1 MEKMK
6 ERALTYSLLAHIRT
20 KGQLVRGPIEVF
32 IPIIKRAL
40 SKLNEKGIYSG
51 KSITEIKEEADRLY
65 SIDFPIPVLRSI
77 LSRIANQVNNLTD
90 RYFELFQDDSFQIK
104 NYAFTEFEDT
114 IKIHSLEIDNIE
126 NLFREF
132 CLSCGKEKIE
142 STSILDFI
150 DKNRISLSKYLSDKS
165 QYQNDDYSIEAQF
178 VEFFKKIPPV
188 YETIRKIYLGSII
201 VGYLEYKTENVKT
214 GIELLI
220 DTNFLLGILDLNT
233 PESTHTCRKIIE
245 ITKNQGY
252 KLSILRDTIFET
264 ISLLKAKV
272 ENFNTTFL
280 QKKIFP
286 EDVYNACD
294 RRKLNS
300 NDLERIADNL
310 EKTISSYGIFVVF
323 DTTKYKNI
331 AKYSKEYEIL
341 KKYRHTEPAAL
352 HDATAIH
359 YVREKRGKR
368 IKDFENVNC
377 WFINNSISREKYSD
391 TDRFENLDSQPEMI
405 KADDFLNIIWLSS
418 PQIQNSLDVNEVADI
433 GLSSLVSIGLS
444 SNLPKLSII
453 RELDENIQ
461 KYASDGELKD
471 SDILKIATRITTKQF
486 TDIDD
491 LNRLAKEKKEKFI
504 QRLNDEAKK
513 QKEIEDERIRKID
526 TVLKEFIKKS
536 DAISKIK
543 SDLEKKTNEVDQQ
556 LVDSTELI
564 KRKDKTIEELKIELS
579 EERKSR
585 TTDENKRRKKL
596 REDLIEK
603 KIKNWRRAAYIEL
616 GVWAGIIVISL
627 IILLS
632 ISDWKINKAFALY
645 SQLKVNAIFSTVV
658 VIIGIIFSGFTIKK
672 MYDRNHNYSNIENYK
687 KNVKIPEEYYDI
699 E

>member
-20 KGQLVRGPIEVF
+20 KGQLVSGPIEVF
-32 IPIIKRAL
+32 IPLIKRAL

-77 LSRIANQVNNLTD
+77 LSRIANQVNSLTD

-114 IKIHSLEIDNIE
+114 IKIHSLEIENIE

-150 DKNRISLSKYLSDKS
+150 DKNRISLSKYLADKS
-165 QYQNDDYSIEAQF
+165 QHQNDDYSIEAQF

-310 EKTISSYGIFVVF
+310 EKTISNYGIFVVF

-331 AKYSKEYEIL
+331 ARYSKEFEIL
-341 KKYRHTEPAAL
+341 KKYRHTETAAL

-526 TVLKEFIKKS
+526 TVLKDFIKKS

-556 LVDSTELI
+556 LVNSTEEI
-564 KRKDKTIEELKIELS
+564 RRKDKAIEELKRELS

-585 TTDENKRRKKL
+585 KTDENKRRKKL
-596 REDLIEK
+596 REDFIEE

-632 ISDWKINKAFALY
+632 ISDWKINNALALY

-687 KNVKIPEEYYDI
+687 KNVKTPEEYNDI